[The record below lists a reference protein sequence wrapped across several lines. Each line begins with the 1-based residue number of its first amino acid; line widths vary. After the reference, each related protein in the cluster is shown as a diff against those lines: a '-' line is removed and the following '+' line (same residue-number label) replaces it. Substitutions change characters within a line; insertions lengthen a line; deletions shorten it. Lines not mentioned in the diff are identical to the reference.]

1 LIFDDDLRFQS
12 LDTDFDFRTSF
23 VHAPAQPRTMAW
35 KSKVPDEPTS
45 RGASQTIDNGQP
57 FGRDSESSQVGYSQ
71 EYTKN
76 KPQVGDGLLW
86 IPHCI

>member
-1 LIFDDDLRFQS
+1 M
-12 LDTDFDFRTSF
+12 
-23 VHAPAQPRTMAW
+23 AQ
-35 KSKVPDEPTS
+35 
-45 RGASQTIDNGQP
+45 DNGVEIKGS
-57 FGRDSESSQVGYSQ
+57 GRADKPQGLSKSSQVGYSQ